1 MTSSDDRLR
10 ILAERIGSLLAE
22 PTAPE
27 ELERLFAGADV
38 RLHDAKV
45 ASLSPSSRF
54 TLAYE
59 SSHGFALA
67 ALRARGYRPSHS
79 MGHRRVTFDVLDVTA
94 GASASLSSALA
105 RYHDR
110 RNRMTYEGLLVATQ
124 AEADDLVRLVSELRG
139 LVAKALRSPTTP
151 PPAPSARSGSAA

>member
-10 ILAERIGSLLAE
+10 NLAERVGSLLVE

-38 RLHDAKV
+38 RLRHAKV
-45 ASLSPSSRF
+45 
-54 TLAYE
+54 
-59 SSHGFALA
+59 
-67 ALRARGYRPSHS
+67 
-79 MGHRRVTFDVLDVTA
+79 
-94 GASASLSSALA
+94 ASLSSALA

-110 RNRMTYEGLLVATQ
+110 RNRMIYEGLLVATQ

-139 LVAKALRSPTTP
+139 LVAKALRSP
-151 PPAPSARSGSAA
+151 G